1 MAQDPHSTARVNLED
16 LMKRAVSLQAS
27 DVHLAPGRPPSLRV
41 NGELRPMDE
50 TPLLTADDTMALARQ
65 ATNDAQWHKFVEEL
79 ELDFSVSRAG
89 IGRFRVNLYW
99 QRGSVALALR
109 VIPHEIPTFEDL
121 GLPPILKK
129 FAMVDHGLFLVA
141 GPTGSGKSTTLAA
154 MVDHIN
160 RNRNCH
166 IVTIE
171 DPIEYLHSHKKGL
184 VNQRE
189 MHQDTLSFH
198 EALRHVLRQD
208 PDVILIGE
216 MRDLETIETALTLA
230 ETGHLVLATLHTG
243 DATQA
248 LTRILDVFPP
258 HQQPQARTQLS
269 LILIGVVVQQLVK
282 RKDGRA
288 RVLALEILAAT
299 PAVAHQIR
307 SGEVQ
312 QVYSTIQTGTA
323 EGMCTLNSSLL
334 KLYRAGVISRED
346 AIQKSARQKEL
357 LERIEGRRA

>member
-1 MAQDPHSTARVNLED
+1 
-16 LMKRAVSLQAS
+16 
-27 DVHLAPGRPPSLRV
+27 
-41 NGELRPMDE
+41 
-50 TPLLTADDTMALARQ
+50 
-65 ATNDAQWHKFVEEL
+65 
-79 ELDFSVSRAG
+79 
-89 IGRFRVNLYW
+89 
-99 QRGSVALALR
+99 
-109 VIPHEIPTFEDL
+109 
-121 GLPPILKK
+121 
-129 FAMVDHGLFLVA
+129 
-141 GPTGSGKSTTLAA
+141 
-154 MVDHIN
+154 
-160 RNRNCH
+160 
-166 IVTIE
+166 
-171 DPIEYLHSHKKGL
+171 
-184 VNQRE
+184 
-189 MHQDTLSFH
+189 
-198 EALRHVLRQD
+198 
-208 PDVILIGE
+208 
-216 MRDLETIETALTLA
+216 
-230 ETGHLVLATLHTG
+230 
-243 DATQA
+243 